1 MAINLTPIPSLQNL
15 SGEFG
20 KAAEALRVWGAGEG
34 DDLGVSESY
43 THPRYQEAHEH
54 DM

>member
-1 MAINLTPIPSLQNL
+1 MAINLTLISRLQNL

-34 DDLGVSESY
+34 DDLGVGQSHI
-43 THPRYQEAHEH
+43 HPHYY
-54 DM
+54 